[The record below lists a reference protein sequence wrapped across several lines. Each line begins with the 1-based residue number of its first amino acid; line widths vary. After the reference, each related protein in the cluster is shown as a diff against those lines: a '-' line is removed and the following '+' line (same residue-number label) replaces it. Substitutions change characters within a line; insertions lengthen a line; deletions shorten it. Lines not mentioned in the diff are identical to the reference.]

1 MSRSVILYVLFAV
14 LLVSL
19 IGAALS
25 GCDKADSVTSNIPD
39 ATLPQEYQLT
49 GEQLLTQSL
58 DDIQALSDWAA
69 SASQAQLNS
78 PLPLDK
84 SANVAA
90 DSTFVYGQLS
100 PEGYGSVVTVKY
112 GHPKGI
118 LLITLKRAHGE
129 AGGGVVTE
137 TRKYISY
144 ESLRGDIPQDWSRV
158 EVTGASLDTI
168 VTHAERNGVIET
180 YTFRLPVVTRTVNS
194 LDGSVRVSTHYARG
208 GIIFTEI
215 TDEHGALIQSRQTS
229 GWADG
234 STLVRTENPDHS
246 WRAVRTLGRA
256 DGTILRE
263 ITSGN

>member
-1 MSRSVILYVLFAV
+1 MFRSAIIHLSFAV
-14 LLVSL
+14 LLVPF

-100 PEGYGSVVTVKY
+100 PEGYGSVITVKY

-129 AGGGVVTE
+129 AEG
-137 TRKYISY
+137 S
-144 ESLRGDIPQDWSRV
+144 SLRPANIFRTSRCG
-158 EVTGASLDTI
+158 VTYPRIGAGWRSPAPLWT
-168 VTHAERNGVIET
+168 
-180 YTFRLPVVTRTVNS
+180 RL
-194 LDGSVRVSTHYARG
+194 
-208 GIIFTEI
+208 
-215 TDEHGALIQSRQTS
+215 
-229 GWADG
+229 
-234 STLVRTENPDHS
+234 
-246 WRAVRTLGRA
+246 
-256 DGTILRE
+256 
-263 ITSGN
+263 